1 MPDYLLIADTEMYAG
16 NFERPMCA
24 FVTGRIGDCGVG
36 KELAEL
42 VHTNDE
48 DDLEEEAATG
58 DPIGMSTELW
68 DWCQDWI
75 SQMPDDHGTHRPV
88 SISPTPGWF
97 NDGLGNHHREGAD
110 PDMVKEKYNEAV
122 NKNADR
128 TRTAYADKEYAGK
141 QADEFIARNLNNPSH
156 TTAFQSVE
164 IYLGQKPPEALL
176 NEMIERIKFFCTEH
190 KPGGAAAGRM
200 GEFTPGPIPLTRVR
214 FVERKVVT
222 TDTPLLVVE
231 A

>member
-24 FVTGRIGDCGVG
+24 WATGQIGECGVG

-42 VHTNDE
+42 SLE
-48 DDLEEEAATG
+48 DMT
-58 DPIGMSTELW
+58 PELRE
-68 DWCQDWI
+68 WCDDNI
-75 SQMPDDHGTHRPV
+75 YGKPDDHGTNRPV

-97 NDGLGNHHREGAD
+97 NTSGNHFREGTDA
-110 PDMVKEKYNEAV
+110 EAV
-122 NKNADR
+122 REAHNKSV
-128 TRTAYADKEYAGK
+128 TKYADKKRQTYAHRDDDYGER
-141 QADEFIARNLNNPSH
+141 QAQEWLDLHFDKPAHHDAYL
-156 TTAFQSVE
+156 SVE
-164 IYLGQKPPEALL
+164 IYLGQKPPDDLL
-176 NEMIERIKFFCTEH
+176 NEMIERIKFFCLEH

-200 GEFTPGPIPLTRVR
+200 GKFTPGPIPLTRVR

-222 TDTPLLVVE
+222 TDTSLLTVE